1 MSNKKKSNSELLY
14 EFNKSEFTKISSSVE
29 IFYSGFI
36 NRKKIILLLD
46 FWLFT
51 FRALIQEYGID
62 GATAYCLDKKTF
74 STPEFSWIYEFNIDI
89 RSGPQKKYSKYF
101 FYILSLFICRYTAP
115 GAPIK
120 TIFDKIRWR
129 ISKLVIFSSPLNYQA
144 QRKAD
149 LIEMLLIIIDH
160 DDKDQIKQC
169 LENGLPKVFYCDQ
182 NNISAVM
189 KKNIRLDAAPTNL
202 LDFNGIENILLF
214 DTYISLIG
222 RQHGGGFGGYI
233 NEHSEKYEIK
243 LSDNFI
249 GW

>member
-101 FYILSLFICRYTAP
+101 F
-115 GAPIK
+115 
-120 TIFDKIRWR
+120 
-129 ISKLVIFSSPLNYQA
+129 
-144 QRKAD
+144 
-149 LIEMLLIIIDH
+149 
-160 DDKDQIKQC
+160 
-169 LENGLPKVFYCDQ
+169 
-182 NNISAVM
+182 
-189 KKNIRLDAAPTNL
+189 
-202 LDFNGIENILLF
+202 
-214 DTYISLIG
+214 
-222 RQHGGGFGGYI
+222 
-233 NEHSEKYEIK
+233 
-243 LSDNFI
+243 
-249 GW
+249 